1 MRDRAALIS
10 SLLNAV
16 KDVQL
21 ASGRSSD
28 GLDASS
34 RLFGGIEG
42 FDSLNALEALAIA
55 GVTLGS
61 EFPEN
66 LLAPMKD
73 GSSPTVGD
81 LAARILTGM
90 ENENGNA

>member
-1 MRDRAALIS
+1 MRDRAELIS

-21 ASGRSSD
+21 ASGRASD
-28 GLDASS
+28 GLDTSS
-34 RLFGGIEG
+34 RIFGGIEG
-42 FDSLNALEALAIA
+42 FDSLNALEALVIA
-55 GVTLGS
+55 GVS

-81 LAARILTGM
+81 LAARILAGM
-90 ENENGNA
+90 ENGNGNA